1 MGNYLYDNYEAKMKV
16 SDDVINDSN
25 FFKKLLHNFV
35 SPKKIFVF
43 IQVIFCTN
51 KSPPYHT
58 KFLQIFYNNLNILE
72 RDEYFHIVKE
82 LYHDLENQLT
92 FHESFNNFNSKL
104 IVIKDKIGDRDR
116 SKFNYGIIKPRKIA
130 YEHFFLYTN
139 FHRREFEKIKSK
151 IKLLVEE
158 INTYPQN
165 IENDENI
172 KKKEYTENGNTVT
185 YIGNMKN
192 NVKEGKGILVIK
204 SPKGDTKTYIGEFVN
219 DQYNGLGILKIG
231 DTQFEGNFLENKM
244 DGKIGRYSEKGLEI
258 IEFKN
263 GKQHGRKILYS
274 KDGDIST
281 TSFENDKPTN
291 SYSFYV
297 KASDFLFIAKKLENG
312 LYKGI
317 LYGNE
322 EGKLRAGYFNS
333 EFELEGEGFFYFN
346 GGAQYATFHNGNY
359 IPSFSYIIKSD
370 GMIYYGTCNEKGN
383 MHGKNIWQLYYTNDE
398 FKGDLFVGTF
408 IDGERIG
415 YGEYYWGDGDFQ
427 KSIYPKGWGIRY
439 CGNHEDKYYFEGY
452 LIKGFPS
459 GPGFLTYEGTKYSG
473 NYDLNGERCL
483 FISNDRKA
491 FKTQISHSGRFNE
504 AINTQ
509 FKVEENQ

>member
-72 RDEYFHIVKE
+72 RDEYFHIVEE
-82 LYHDLENQLT
+82 LHQDLLNQLS

-104 IVIKDKIGDRDR
+104 IDIKAKNPDR
-116 SKFNYGIIKPRKIA
+116 SKFNYGIIKPRKVA